1 MKNFVVSAVKLNQG
15 FSVGVIILLLVLSMC
30 SKENNTPA
38 VIAPDFKTYVD
49 RFVSEAASRGVNVD
63 VSKLSVSYSDT
74 LKYYCGWGD
83 YKNKAIFISS
93 LDGCWKTKS
102 DLNKEI
108 LLFHEMGHAIL
119 GRSHDNNKLPNG
131 DYKTMMF
138 GGNQF
143 DLYSEDSPE
152 RRKYYLDELF
162 NSATPAP
169 GWSSVK
175 NNPTILLSDSIN
187 AKTTNWNYKKTDGTV
202 QTGMFNSQVY
212 LSPGTSM
219 EIQSSS
225 TSSTAFSYWYYSWAP
240 QGINQSDRLQ
250 LTVNVKVDNVT
261 GPGVYVALRG
271 DSGAGTVFFHTTQGA
286 TKISG
291 TSGFTSYTVDVPYY
305 VTTAKYLIV
314 FLIMDAQSTGTVYFD
329 DVTVTK
335 FN

>member
-1 MKNFVVSAVKLNQG
+1 MKKFVGSAVKLNQG

-49 RFVSEAASRGVNVD
+49 RFASEGTSRGVNVD
-63 VSKLSVSYSDT
+63 VSKLTVSYSDT
-74 LKYYCGWGD
+74 LMYYCGWGD
-83 YKNKAIFISS
+83 YKSKTVLISS
-93 LDGCWKTKS
+93 RDDCWKNLS

-108 LLFHEMGHAIL
+108 LLFHEIGHAIL
-119 GRSHDNNKLPNG
+119 GRSHDNSMLPNG

-138 GGNQF
+138 AGNQF

-169 GWSSVK
+169 GWSSEK
-175 NNPTILLSDSIN
+175 NNPTILLSDSISSN
-187 AKTTNWNYKKTDGTV
+187 TTGWHFTQTAGSV
-202 QTGMFNSQVY
+202 QTGALSSQVY
-212 LSPGTSM
+212 LSAGTSM
-219 EIQSSS
+219 EIQSAI
-225 TSSTAFSYWYYSWAP
+225 TSPTAYSYWYYSWMP
-240 QGINQSDRLQ
+240 QGLNQSDRLQ
-250 LTVNVKVDNVT
+250 LTVNVKLENVT
-261 GPGVYVALRG
+261 GPGVYIALRG
-271 DSGAGTVFFHTTQGA
+271 NSDTKSVFIRSTQNV

-291 TSGFTSYTVDVPYY
+291 TSGFTSYSVQVPYY
-305 VTTAKYLIV
+305 LTSAKYLVIY
-314 FLIMDAQSTGTVYFD
+314 LIMDAQSTGTVYFD